1 MVSLRHNGEEE
12 QIHEF
17 PTRSPSNLNRRSPQ
31 WSLSTHHHRNMPP
44 AVYIVVAVLGAVA
57 TGYALKEVRSCL
69 LVSALARVGP
79 LMDHIT
85 VRLRSAHR
93 SSNSRMARTE
103 ESAPCFPA
111 ADAFPR
117 FRSARVRVSSPHTNP
132 GSPTDR
138 ARHCRCQR
146 GR

>member
-1 MVSLRHNGEEE
+1 MVVGLRHNGEEE

-17 PTRSPSNLNRRSPQ
+17 PTRSPSNLDRRSPQ
-31 WSLSTHHHRNMPP
+31 WASPPTTTEICRPQSTLSSLSWAPLPPVMP
-44 AVYIVVAVLGAVA
+44 LRR
-57 TGYALKEVRSCL
+57 YAHTSWSQTPPC
-69 LVSALARVGP
+69 VGP

-117 FRSARVRVSSPHTNP
+117 SRCAGVRVSSPHTSP

-138 ARHCRCQR
+138 A
-146 GR
+146 